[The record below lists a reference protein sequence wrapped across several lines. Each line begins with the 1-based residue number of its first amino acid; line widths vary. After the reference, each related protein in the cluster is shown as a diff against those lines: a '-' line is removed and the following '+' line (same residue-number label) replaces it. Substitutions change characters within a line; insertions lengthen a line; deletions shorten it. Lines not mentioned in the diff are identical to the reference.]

1 MWLADVSIR
10 RPVFATMMI
19 GALVV
24 LGLINFTRLGVDLFP
39 RVEFP
44 YVSVSTSLE
53 GAAPGTIETEVSD
66 VLEEELN
73 SISGM
78 RQMRSVSAEGLSQIF
93 LEFELGEDGDVK
105 AQDVRDKV
113 SIALRGLPTDADPP
127 VVEKVDPDASPILSI
142 MLSGDMPIR
151 ELTTYADEVVK
162 ERIQRVPGVGSVT
175 LAGGREREMRIWL
188 DATRMRAVGVT
199 ADDVVRAVRGGNA
212 ELPGGRLEI
221 GGAERE
227 LGARTMA
234 EARTPEEFGALVILW
249 QPNGAAVRVR
259 DIARIEDGQQD
270 ERSFAQL
277 NGTPG
282 VALEVRRQSGRNTVE
297 VARAIRA
304 EVEQLSKS
312 APAGVE
318 MVIARDTSRF
328 IESSIGDVQFEIAVA
343 IVLVVLVTFFFL
355 LSWRATI
362 IVTLAIPTSL
372 VATFIAFG
380 AFDLT
385 INMMTLLALTV
396 AIGLLVDDAI
406 VVTEAIQR
414 DIDGGVDPRNAAFAA
429 TKRVALAVLAGT
441 FATLAVFV
449 PIAFMEGIVGR
460 FFFQYGLA
468 IVFSVSVSLLVAFT
482 LTPMLAARLLKAGDH
497 GGAWL
502 SRIEQFHQ
510 STERRYG
517 RIVRWA
523 LQRRLLVMAI
533 ALGSL
538 VIGGIAA
545 SMVPSTFMS
554 STDRS
559 EFLATV
565 KLPQGTGIAGSR
577 RAAARADAALRGI
590 DDVELV
596 FVTVGA
602 GSRQRSNEL
611 ELYVAITPKQGRS
624 THQMVVMD
632 KARVALRQA
641 LPEATEIVAAEV
653 PWVSGGGI
661 GQAAIEQVIMGRDLA
676 EAEAYAARLAAAMK
690 SRPEFADVRSSYE
703 GGRPELQLRIDR
715 TRAADLGVSARDL
728 ANTTRILLGGVEAGT
743 FEEGGRRHDVRV
755 RLEEAQ
761 RQSPDAVA
769 ILQTRSLEGR
779 LVDLGQIADPRIG
792 TGPVQIDRQDRA
804 RKVSVLANSATGVSL
819 GAAVEAMDAIIAAN
833 PPPPGIEL
841 VVEGQARRMAETATA
856 IGFAFL
862 LALIALY
869 IVLASQFD
877 RFGQPFLIMLTAPLS
892 FSGAFVA
899 MLIGGQ
905 EMSLFGQIG
914 LLALMGIVMKNGI
927 LLVDRANQL
936 VEAGVS
942 RADAMAQAAPER
954 LRPVLMTA
962 LAAIFG
968 MIPVA
973 LASSDG
979 SEWRNAMGFIVI
991 GGLITSTMLTL
1002 VVVPAAWMLPEDAAR
1017 MWRKLVRR
1025 SPSLDKGHI
1034 RSADSLVEVPMD
1046 SEKQQAI
1053 ASHPPAVSWALE
1065 DR

>member
-1 MWLADVSIR
+1 
-10 RPVFATMMI
+10 
-19 GALVV
+19 
-24 LGLINFTRLGVDLFP
+24 
-39 RVEFP
+39 
-44 YVSVSTSLE
+44 
-53 GAAPGTIETEVSD
+53 
-66 VLEEELN
+66 
-73 SISGM
+73 
-78 RQMRSVSAEGLSQIF
+78 
-93 LEFELGEDGDVK
+93 
-105 AQDVRDKV
+105 
-113 SIALRGLPTDADPP
+113 
-127 VVEKVDPDASPILSI
+127 
-142 MLSGDMPIR
+142 
-151 ELTTYADEVVK
+151 
-162 ERIQRVPGVGSVT
+162 
-175 LAGGREREMRIWL
+175 
-188 DATRMRAVGVT
+188 
-199 ADDVVRAVRGGNA
+199 
-212 ELPGGRLEI
+212 
-221 GGAERE
+221 
-227 LGARTMA
+227 
-234 EARTPEEFGALVILW
+234 
-249 QPNGAAVRVR
+249 
-259 DIARIEDGQQD
+259 
-270 ERSFAQL
+270 
-277 NGTPG
+277 
-282 VALEVRRQSGRNTVE
+282 
-297 VARAIRA
+297 
-304 EVEQLSKS
+304 
-312 APAGVE
+312 
-318 MVIARDTSRF
+318 
-328 IESSIGDVQFEIAVA
+328 
-343 IVLVVLVTFFFL
+343 

-414 DIDGGVDPRNAAFAA
+414 DIDGGADPRNAAFAA

-502 SRIEQFHQ
+502 SRIEEFHQ

-538 VIGGIAA
+538 VVGGVAA

-632 KARVALRQA
+632 QARAALRQA
-641 LPEATEIVAAEV
+641 LPEATEVVAAEV

-676 EAEAYAARLAAAMK
+676 QAEAYAARLAAAMK

-761 RQSPDAVA
+761 RQSLDAVA

-779 LVDLGQIADPRIG
+779 LIDLGQVADPRIG

-841 VVEGQARRMAETATA
+841 
-856 IGFAFL
+856 
-862 LALIALY
+862 
-869 IVLASQFD
+869 D
-877 RFGQPFLIMLTAPLS
+877 
-892 FSGAFVA
+892 
-899 MLIGGQ
+899 
-905 EMSLFGQIG
+905 
-914 LLALMGIVMKNGI
+914 
-927 LLVDRANQL
+927 
-936 VEAGVS
+936 
-942 RADAMAQAAPER
+942 
-954 LRPVLMTA
+954 
-962 LAAIFG
+962 
-968 MIPVA
+968 
-973 LASSDG
+973 
-979 SEWRNAMGFIVI
+979 WR
-991 GGLITSTMLTL
+991 
-1002 VVVPAAWMLPEDAAR
+1002 
-1017 MWRKLVRR
+1017 
-1025 SPSLDKGHI
+1025 
-1034 RSADSLVEVPMD
+1034 
-1046 SEKQQAI
+1046 Q
-1053 ASHPPAVSWALE
+1053 
-1065 DR
+1065 

>member
-10 RPVFATMMI
+10 RPVFATMMV

-44 YVSVSTSLE
+44 YVSVSTALE
-53 GAAPGTIETEVSD
+53 GAAPSTIETEVTD

-78 RQMRSVSAEGLSQIF
+78 RQIRSVSAEGLSQVF
-93 LEFELGEDGDVK
+93 LEFELEEDGDIK

-142 MLSGDMPIR
+142 MLSGDIPIR

-175 LAGGREREMRIWL
+175 LVGGREREMRVWL
-188 DATRMRAVGVT
+188 DAERMRAVGVT
-199 ADDVVRAVRGGNA
+199 ADDVLRAVRGGNA

-221 GGAERE
+221 DGSERE
-227 LGARTMA
+227 LGVRTMA
-234 EARTPEEFGALVILW
+234 EARTPEEFGALVVVW

-259 DIARIEDGQQD
+259 DVARIEDGAQD
-270 ERSFAQL
+270 ERSYAQL
-277 NGTPG
+277 NGTQG
-282 VALEVRRQSGRNTVE
+282 VGLEVRRQSGRNTVE
-297 VARAIRA
+297 VARSIRA
-304 EVEQLSKS
+304 EVARLSET
-312 APAGVE
+312 APAGLQ
-318 MVIARDTSRF
+318 MVIARDTARF
-328 IESSIGDVQFEIAVA
+328 IEASIGDVQFEIGIA
-343 IVLVVLVTFFFL
+343 IMLVVLVTFFFL
-355 LSWRATI
+355 LSWRATL
-362 IVTLAIPTSL
+362 IVALAIPTSL
-372 VATFIAFG
+372 IATFIAFG

-414 DIDGGVDPRNAAFAA
+414 DIDEGAEPREAALAA

-482 LTPMLAARLLKAGDH
+482 LTPMLAARLLKPGDH
-497 GGAWL
+497 GGRWL
-502 SRIEQFHQ
+502 SRIEHFHRT
-510 STERRYG
+510 TEARYG
-517 RIVRWA
+517 RLVRWA
-523 LQRRLLVMAI
+523 QERRMLVMGI

-538 VIGGIAA
+538 VVGGVAA
-545 SMVPSTFMS
+545 SMVPSTFMA

-565 KLPQGTGIAGSR
+565 KLPQGTGVAAAR
-577 RAAARADAALRGI
+577 DAAARADAALRSLEH
-590 DDVELV
+590 VELV
-596 FVTVGA
+596 FITVGA

-611 ELYVAITPKQGRS
+611 EFYVALTPKRS
-624 THQMVVMD
+624 RPMHQMLLMD
-632 KARVALRQA
+632 SARKALRSSV
-641 LPEATEIVAAEV
+641 PEATEVSAAEV

-676 EAEAYAARLAAAMK
+676 ETEAYASRLMAAMQA
-690 SRPEFADVRSSYE
+690 RAEFADVRSSYE

-728 ANTTRILLGGVEAGT
+728 GTTTRILLGGVEAGT
-743 FEEGGRRHDVRV
+743 FEEGGRRHDVRL

-761 RQSPDAVA
+761 RQSLQAVA
-769 ILQTRSLEGR
+769 LLQVRNLEGR
-779 LVDLGQIADPRIG
+779 LVDLGQVADPRIG

-819 GAAVEAMDAIIAAN
+819 GAAVKALDDIVAEN
-833 PPPPGIEL
+833 PPAPGITIA
-841 VVEGQARRMAETATA
+841 VEGQARRMAETGAA
-856 IGFAFL
+856 IGFAFA
-862 LALIALY
+862 LALVALY

-892 FSGAFVA
+892 FSGAFIA
-899 MLIGGQ
+899 MLAGGQ
-905 EMSLFGQIG
+905 ETSLFAQIG

-936 VEAGVS
+936 LESGLT
-942 RADAMAQAAPER
+942 RAAAMAQAAPER

-962 LAAIFG
+962 FAAIFG

-973 LASSDG
+973 VASSDG

-991 GGLITSTMLTL
+991 GGLVTSTMLTL
-1002 VVVPAAWMLPEDAAR
+1002 IVVPAAWMLPEDARAL
-1017 MWRKLVRR
+1017 WRRL
-1025 SPSLDKGHI
+1025 
-1034 RSADSLVEVPMD
+1034 RSALRTNQGVAELAVARDSDGSSGGPQL
-1046 SEKQQAI
+1046 
-1053 ASHPPAVSWALE
+1053 
-1065 DR
+1065 

>member
-1 MWLADVSIR
+1 
-10 RPVFATMMI
+10 
-19 GALVV
+19 
-24 LGLINFTRLGVDLFP
+24 
-39 RVEFP
+39 
-44 YVSVSTSLE
+44 
-53 GAAPGTIETEVSD
+53 
-66 VLEEELN
+66 
-73 SISGM
+73 
-78 RQMRSVSAEGLSQIF
+78 
-93 LEFELGEDGDVK
+93 
-105 AQDVRDKV
+105 
-113 SIALRGLPTDADPP
+113 
-127 VVEKVDPDASPILSI
+127 
-142 MLSGDMPIR
+142 
-151 ELTTYADEVVK
+151 
-162 ERIQRVPGVGSVT
+162 
-175 LAGGREREMRIWL
+175 
-188 DATRMRAVGVT
+188 
-199 ADDVVRAVRGGNA
+199 
-212 ELPGGRLEI
+212 
-221 GGAERE
+221 
-227 LGARTMA
+227 
-234 EARTPEEFGALVILW
+234 
-249 QPNGAAVRVR
+249 
-259 DIARIEDGQQD
+259 
-270 ERSFAQL
+270 
-277 NGTPG
+277 
-282 VALEVRRQSGRNTVE
+282 
-297 VARAIRA
+297 
-304 EVEQLSKS
+304 
-312 APAGVE
+312 
-318 MVIARDTSRF
+318 
-328 IESSIGDVQFEIAVA
+328 
-343 IVLVVLVTFFFL
+343 
-355 LSWRATI
+355 
-362 IVTLAIPTSL
+362 
-372 VATFIAFG
+372 
-380 AFDLT
+380 
-385 INMMTLLALTV
+385 
-396 AIGLLVDDAI
+396 
-406 VVTEAIQR
+406 
-414 DIDGGVDPRNAAFAA
+414 
-429 TKRVALAVLAGT
+429 
-441 FATLAVFV
+441 
-449 PIAFMEGIVGR
+449 
-460 FFFQYGLA
+460 
-468 IVFSVSVSLLVAFT
+468 
-482 LTPMLAARLLKAGDH
+482 
-497 GGAWL
+497 
-502 SRIEQFHQ
+502 
-510 STERRYG
+510 
-517 RIVRWA
+517 
-523 LQRRLLVMAI
+523 
-533 ALGSL
+533 
-538 VIGGIAA
+538 
-545 SMVPSTFMS
+545 
-554 STDRS
+554 
-559 EFLATV
+559 
-565 KLPQGTGIAGSR
+565 
-577 RAAARADAALRGI
+577 
-590 DDVELV
+590 
-596 FVTVGA
+596 
-602 GSRQRSNEL
+602 
-611 ELYVAITPKQGRS
+611 
-624 THQMVVMD
+624 MD
-632 KARVALRQA
+632 QARVALRQA

-779 LVDLGQIADPRIG
+779 LVDLGQVADPRIG

-804 RKVSVLANSATGVSL
+804 RKVSVLANSATSVSL
-819 GAAVEAMDAIIAAN
+819 GAAVQAMDAIIAAN
-833 PPPPGIEL
+833 PPPSGIEL

-936 VEAGVS
+936 VESGVP

-1017 MWRKLVRR
+1017 LWRQLVRR
-1025 SPSLDKGHI
+1025 SPSLDEGHV
-1034 RSADSLVEVPMD
+1034 RGADSLVEVPMD

-1053 ASHPPAVSWALE
+1053 ASQPPAVSWALE

>member
-1 MWLADVSIR
+1 
-10 RPVFATMMI
+10 
-19 GALVV
+19 
-24 LGLINFTRLGVDLFP
+24 
-39 RVEFP
+39 
-44 YVSVSTSLE
+44 
-53 GAAPGTIETEVSD
+53 
-66 VLEEELN
+66 
-73 SISGM
+73 
-78 RQMRSVSAEGLSQIF
+78 
-93 LEFELGEDGDVK
+93 
-105 AQDVRDKV
+105 
-113 SIALRGLPTDADPP
+113 
-127 VVEKVDPDASPILSI
+127 
-142 MLSGDMPIR
+142 
-151 ELTTYADEVVK
+151 
-162 ERIQRVPGVGSVT
+162 
-175 LAGGREREMRIWL
+175 
-188 DATRMRAVGVT
+188 
-199 ADDVVRAVRGGNA
+199 
-212 ELPGGRLEI
+212 
-221 GGAERE
+221 
-227 LGARTMA
+227 
-234 EARTPEEFGALVILW
+234 
-249 QPNGAAVRVR
+249 
-259 DIARIEDGQQD
+259 
-270 ERSFAQL
+270 
-277 NGTPG
+277 
-282 VALEVRRQSGRNTVE
+282 
-297 VARAIRA
+297 
-304 EVEQLSKS
+304 VEQLSKA

-414 DIDGGVDPRNAAFAA
+414 DIDEGVDARSAAFAA

-497 GGAWL
+497 GGPWL

-510 STERRYG
+510 ATEQRYG

-523 LQRRLLVMAI
+523 LKRRLLVMAI

-538 VIGGIAA
+538 VVGGVAA

-565 KLPQGTGIAGSR
+565 KLPQGTGIAAAR
-577 RAAARADAALRGI
+577 AAAARADAGLRGI
-590 DDVELV
+590 DDVKLV

-611 ELYVAITPKQGRS
+611 EFYVAITPKQERPI
-624 THQMVVMD
+624 HQMLVMD
-632 KARVALRQA
+632 KARAALRQA
-641 LPEATEIVAAEV
+641 IPEATEIVAAEV

-661 GQAAIEQVIMGRDLA
+661 GQAAIELVVMGRDLA
-676 EAEAYAARLAAAMK
+676 EAEAYAARLVAAMN

-703 GGRPELQLRIDR
+703 GGRPELQLRVDR

-761 RQSPDAVA
+761 RQSPEAVA
-769 ILQTRSLEGR
+769 LLQTRSLEGR
-779 LVDLGQIADPRIG
+779 LVDLGQVADPRIG

-819 GAAVEAMDAIIAAN
+819 GASVEAMNAIIAAN
-833 PPPPGIEL
+833 PPPAGIEL

-936 VEAGVS
+936 VEDGLS
-942 RADAMAQAAPER
+942 RADAMAQSAPER

-962 LAAIFG
+962 FAAIFG

-1002 VVVPAAWMLPEDAAR
+1002 IVIPAAWMLPEDAAR
-1017 MWRKLVRR
+1017 LWRRLTGRLPQ
-1025 SPSLDKGHI
+1025 PSTGHAVN
-1034 RSADSLVEVPMD
+1034 ADNTGDMPVGHEKPATPAPQAPAFSL
-1046 SEKQQAI
+1046 S
-1053 ASHPPAVSWALE
+1053 LE
-1065 DR
+1065 G